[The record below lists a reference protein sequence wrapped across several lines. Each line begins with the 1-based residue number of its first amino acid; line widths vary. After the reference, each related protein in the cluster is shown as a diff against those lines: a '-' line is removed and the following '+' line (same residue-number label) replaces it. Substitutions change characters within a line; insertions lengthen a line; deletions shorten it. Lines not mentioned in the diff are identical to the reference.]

1 MAENISSYK
10 TDEKRS
16 YLMSKIK
23 GKDTKPEIVLR
34 KALFAKGFRYT
45 LHNKKLPGSP
55 DIVLRKYCCAIFV
68 NGCFWHGHDE
78 CKYYKPPKNNSEFW
92 LKKIERNQE
101 RDRENIRRLTEMN
114 WKVLEVWECELK
126 KSNFDTNLDKVIDF
140 IRKKTEEPVEACKLS
155 AKKSRKKVA
164 PK

>member
-1 MAENISSYK
+1 MKSSIPYK

-16 YLMSKIK
+16 YIMSRIRA
-23 GKDTKPEIVLR
+23 KDTKPEIVLR
-34 KALFAKGFRYT
+34 KALFAEGFRYT
-45 LHNKKLPGSP
+45 LHNKNLPGSP
-55 DIVLRKYCCAIFV
+55 DIVLRKYCTAILV
-68 NGCFWHGHDE
+68 NGCFWHGHAE
-78 CKYYKPPKNNSEFW
+78 CKHYKPPKNNSEFW

-126 KSNFDTNLDKVIDF
+126 KSNFNTTLGKVIDF
-140 IRKKTEEPVEACKLS
+140 IRNKTDEPVEACKLS
-155 AKKSRKKVA
+155 EKKIRKKVN